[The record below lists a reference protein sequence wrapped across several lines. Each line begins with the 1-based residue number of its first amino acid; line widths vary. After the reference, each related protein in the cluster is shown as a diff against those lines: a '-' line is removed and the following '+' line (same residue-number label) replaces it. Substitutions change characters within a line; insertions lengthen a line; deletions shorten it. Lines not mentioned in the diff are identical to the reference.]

1 MGKKKAA
8 KGFTGEKKAVTKKV
22 EKPKKATAKKSTKTA
37 KTVKVVK
44 PVKTAKKKSLY
55 DHAMEKI
62 ANAPIPPA
70 PSPIVQSLPPFE
82 SLTKNEKIA
91 LCKEHGLPLMIL
103 KAKYEAGEL

>member
-8 KGFTGEKKAVTKKV
+8 KGFTGK
-22 EKPKKATAKKSTKTA
+22 KKATAKKSTKTA

-44 PVKTAKKKSLY
+44 PVNTAKKKSLY

-62 ANAPIPPA
+62 ANAPIPPT

-103 KAKYEAGEL
+103 KAKYEAGEI